1 MFCLWWCPRIGGG
14 LKIIESSMES
24 VDVDEVVGSGCVL
37 LALLSLSSSASP
49 EISVINV
56 VGMSA
61 AAAHSVPL
69 SSLSLALLF
78 AVAVVAA
85 DSQSFP
91 ARDAFI
97 FDVQSEW
104 MMLSSFSSSELLFFV
119 VLLKTC
125 CFAVSHVG
133 LQKVNF

>member
-1 MFCLWWCPRIGGG
+1 MFMFCLWWCPRIGGG

-56 VGMSA
+56 IGMS
-61 AAAHSVPL
+61 
-69 SSLSLALLF
+69 
-78 AVAVVAA
+78 AA

-104 MMLSSFSSSELLFFV
+104 MMLSSFSAAV
-119 VLLKTC
+119 C
-125 CFAVSHVG
+125 C
-133 LQKVNF
+133 